1 MPHLF
6 IIGSDSNMEEVMSR
20 LQTLNPDQLRQE
32 IIGAGLKCGPLT
44 TTTRAIFERKL
55 ARTLLEKQGGDGGVT
70 GEGSTSNAEPNRPL
84 TDTVEADH
92 ALELK
97 SPAEECKETEELDE
111 PEFPLVYYGVCP
123 HWEESVVTDGKTSF
137 YPMNSAR

>member
-6 IIGSDSNMEEVMSR
+6 ILGSDSNMEEVMSR
-20 LQTLNPDQLRQE
+20 LQALNPDQLRQE

-55 ARTLLEKQGGDGGVT
+55 ARSLLEKQGGDGGVS
-70 GEGSTSNAEPNRPL
+70 GGGSSSNAESNRPL

-92 ALELK
+92 TLELK
-97 SPAEECKETEELDE
+97 SSAEECKETEELDE
-111 PEFPLVYYGVCP
+111 PESPLVYYGVCP